1 MAYIL
6 EEQQV
11 VKQELAVFCQVDAD
25 TGAWG
30 QGPDAAAG
38 RHLPEGSGLADNGE
52 LVAVADAGVFIIGG
66 AGGDDDLA
74 VHKEAQISGR
84 VTGLHQVFVLVK
96 QEQLRDGEN
105 ISRHICLK
113 MVVPDIGMQFFLIKI
128 PFHICPPLSVP

>member
-66 AGGDDDLA
+66 SGGDDDLA

-96 QEQLRDGEN
+96 QE
-105 ISRHICLK
+105 
-113 MVVPDIGMQFFLIKI
+113 
-128 PFHICPPLSVP
+128 

>member
-66 AGGDDDLA
+66 AGGDD
-74 VHKEAQISGR
+74 V
-84 VTGLHQVFVLVK
+84 
-96 QEQLRDGEN
+96 
-105 ISRHICLK
+105 SRW
-113 MVVPDIGMQFFLIKI
+113 
-128 PFHICPPLSVP
+128 LSRI